1 MRTRER
7 NSDSYRR
14 RHTCLA
20 ALMLIMPLGVQQ
32 AEAQTAYAVFDNT
45 NHTLTFRYDTNK
57 PDSGAFE
64 MTYEEYSSIG
74 RVPSWFEKCTVVT
87 SVVFDSSFAEYR
99 PDDCSN
105 WFYQCDRLKSI
116 EGIENLNTEKAVS
129 MRGMFFNCKAL
140 TALDVSHFNT
150 QNVTDMNGMFRYC
163 KELTTL
169 DVSNFN
175 TENVTDMGSMF
186 SVCKLITSLD
196 LSNFNTKNVTDMSYM
211 FSDSHSLSAV
221 NLDHFNTKL
230 VKNMGYMFYNCKTL
244 HSLDLS
250 AFNTGLVTDMTW
262 MFRSCANLKT
272 IYTDETFTTD
282 SIHVEEDLG
291 KDMFKGCKALEGAIK
306 YDDTKTDYQ
315 YANFNTGYFTYKAS
329 TGMATVD
336 TKDENLIPE
345 VRYDIAGRQITSP
358 RKGINVIRKGKRT
371 TKVLIR

>member
-1 MRTRER
+1 MKSNFSKRHHTRI
-7 NSDSYRR
+7 
-14 RHTCLA
+14 A
-20 ALMLIMPLGVQQ
+20 AIMLLMPLVVQH
-32 AEAQTAYAVFDNT
+32 ANAQTAYAVFDET
-45 NHTLTFRYDTNK
+45 NHSLTFCYDTNK

-64 MTYEEYSSIG
+64 MNYEEYSSIG

-87 SVVFDSSFAEYR
+87 SVVFDKSFAQYR
-99 PDDCSN
+99 PEDCSY
-105 WFYQCDRLKSI
+105 WFYQCDRLKTI
-116 EGIENLNTEKAVS
+116 EGIENLNTEKATS

-211 FSDSHSLSAV
+211 FSDSHSLTTV
-221 NLDHFNTKL
+221 GLDNFNTKM
-230 VKNMGYMFYNCKTL
+230 VKNMGYMFYNCKALPT
-244 HSLDLS
+244 LDLS
-250 AFNTGLVTDMTW
+250 AFNTGNVTDMTW

-272 IYTDETFTTD
+272 IYADDKFTTD

-306 YDDTKTDYQ
+306 YDDTKTDYL

-329 TGMATVD
+329 TQLTTID
-336 TKDENLIPE
+336 KREESKIQE
-345 VRYDIAGRQITSP
+345 VHYNILGRQLASP
-358 RKGINVIRKGKRT
+358 CKGINIIRKGNRT
-371 TKVLIR
+371 IKVLMR

>member
-1 MRTRER
+1 MRKREWK
-7 NSDSYRR
+7 SYLSRR
-14 RHTCLA
+14 RHARLA
-20 ALMLIMPLGVQQ
+20 TLMLLMPLVAQQ
-32 AEAQTAYAVFDNT
+32 SEAQTAYAVFDDT
-45 NHTLTFRYDTNK
+45 NHSLTFRYDTNK

-64 MTYEEYSSIG
+64 MNYEEYSSIG

-87 SVVFDSSFAEYR
+87 SVVFDKSFAQYCPE
-99 PDDCSN
+99 DCSY
-105 WFYQCDRLKSI
+105 WFYQCDRLKTI

-140 TALDVSHFNT
+140 TALDLSHFNT

-196 LSNFNTKNVTDMSYM
+196 LSNFNTEHVTDMSYM
-211 FSDSHSLSAV
+211 FSDSHSLTTIC
-221 NLDHFNTKL
+221 LDNFNTKL

-244 HSLDLS
+244 PTLDIS
-250 AFNTGLVTDMTW
+250 AFNTGNVTDMTW

-272 IYTDETFTTD
+272 IYANEGFTTD

-291 KDMFKGCKALEGAIK
+291 KDMFKGCKTLEGAIK
-306 YDDTKTDYQ
+306 YDDTKTDYH
-315 YANFNTGYFTYKAS
+315 YANFNSGYFTYKESTEVIAIGRREESKVQEARFDIWGRRLAS
-329 TGMATVD
+329 
-336 TKDENLIPE
+336 P
-345 VRYDIAGRQITSP
+345 S
-358 RKGINVIRKGKRT
+358 KGINIIRKGNKT
-371 TKVLIR
+371 VKVLIR